1 MGATS
6 RTDGQRSVWDSIQPR
21 LERWRA
27 RLIEACQRTLRPGT
41 RDWAAAC
48 HLAPLL
54 SNALF
59 VGVPIAGPLLA
70 FGLWRWKRDLEP
82 GVANHGREATNFQ
95 INAVAWTLVVAL
107 LVPFAL
113 FLVNLAVIGLAIAA
127 ALRAAQGDDFR
138 YPGILRPF
146 GSRA

>member
-1 MGATS
+1 MGASSQT
-6 RTDGQRSVWDSIQPR
+6 RGERSTWDALQPR

-27 RLIEACQRTLRPGT
+27 ACIAAAHRVLRPGT

-59 VGVPIAGPLLA
+59 VGVPLAGPVFA
-70 FGLWRWKRDLEP
+70 FGLWHWKRGVEP

-95 INAVAWTLVVAL
+95 LNALVWTFLAAWI
-107 LVPFAL
+107 VPFAL
-113 FLVNLAVIGLAIAA
+113 FAVNLVVIGMAIAA

-138 YPGILRPF
+138 YPGIFRPF
-146 GSRA
+146 RA